1 MNRNYEYEYETSTG
15 DKPLMAVKNIT
26 VTALWFLLSII
37 NTSIDDIE
45 HVNER
50 QILKHPLSLI
60 RLKE

>member
-1 MNRNYEYEYETSTG
+1 
-15 DKPLMAVKNIT
+15 MAVKNIT

-50 QILKHPLSLI
+50 QILKHPFSLI